1 MKESTYDPSA
11 WFLENVHVLL
21 SGGGGG
27 AAGFFTFGRT
37 VIGGKIFFYCEKYN
51 EFSVIS
57 NKL

>member
-1 MKESTYDPSA
+1 MEESTYDPSA
-11 WFLENVHVLL
+11 WFLENAHVLL

-27 AAGFFTFGRT
+27 AGFFTFGRT
-37 VIGGKIFFYCEKYN
+37 VIGGKIFFYYEKYN